1 MLGIVTRRVY
11 IYVSPI
17 NNTMYKIKNSSENIS
32 SFSGLNFIFSAIAAK
47 GIPDFINKK
56 IGFRNFRAK
65 YSYSDIIL
73 SLFGNSLT
81 EGEFVSD
88 IQFFKDNFDNQI
100 FTQIPSH
107 DTVEYAS
114 QELKTE
120 NELIVTDKGTRHEI
134 NKNLILNSLLPAICV
149 NLGLLSSTEKYVL
162 DYDNVI
168 LETGKQ
174 DVKKTYKMTN
184 GYHPAYANIG
194 NCTVFYECRNGNTP
208 AKYGQKEALTT
219 CFKNLRDNGI
229 QIGAFRGDSA
239 SYQKE
244 VIELM
249 DGNVDNFFIR
259 NVTSQRFRE
268 SCLKVVEWQE
278 VVLNYEKK
286 EVASIKYKPFQ
297 GEKEYRI
304 VVSRSKV
311 KKEEMVLFEEYNYT
325 YFGIITNNLVK
336 TEQEVIE
343 FYNQRGNDSEN
354 NNKNLLNDFNINH
367 LPFMDMDTNSVY
379 IGFMLLC
386 SNIFE
391 WTKTILVK
399 NKVEGIEQCHRTKRV
414 FYRYICLCG
423 KWVSHAGERILKIYT
438 KKKYKILQV

>member
-1 MLGIVTRRVY
+1 
-11 IYVSPI
+11 
-17 NNTMYKIKNSSENIS
+17 MYKIKHSSENIS
-32 SFSGLNFIFSAIAAK
+32 PFSGLNFIFSAIDAK
-47 GIPDFINKK
+47 SIPDFINEK
-56 IGFRNFRAK
+56 IGFRDFRAK

-73 SLFGNSLT
+73 SLLGNSLT

-88 IQFFKDNFDNQI
+88 IRFFKDNFDDQI

-107 DTVEYAS
+107 DTIEYAS
-114 QELKTE
+114 QELKTR
-120 NELIVTDKGTRHEI
+120 NELIITDKGIRHEI
-134 NKNLILNSLLPAICV
+134 NRNAVLNSTLPAICV
-149 NLGLLSSTEKYVL
+149 KLGLLNSVEKYVL

-168 LETGKQ
+168 LETEKQ
-174 DVKKTYKMTN
+174 DVKKTYKMVN

-194 NCTVFYECRNGNTP
+194 NHTVFYECRNGNTP

-219 CFKNLRDNGI
+219 CFKNLKANGI
-229 QIGAFRGDSA
+229 QIGSFRGDSA

-244 VIELM
+244 IIELM
-249 DGNVDNFFIR
+249 EENVDDFYIR
-259 NVTSQRFRE
+259 SVSSQSFKE
-268 SCLKVVEWQE
+268 SCLKVDKWDE

-311 KKEEMVLFEEYNYT
+311 KKEEIVLFEEYNYV

-354 NNKNLLNDFNINH
+354 NNKNLLNDFNLNH

-379 IGFMLLC
+379 IGLMLIC
-386 SNIFE
+386 SNLFE
-391 WTKTILVK
+391 WIKTILVK
-399 NKVEGIEQCHRTKRV
+399 NKAEGIEQYHRTKRV
-414 FYRYICLCG
+414 FYRYISLCG
-423 KWVSHAGERILKIYT
+423 KWIKHAGNKILKIYT
-438 KKKYKILQV
+438 KKKYEILQV